1 MWSVPKECFLAPF
14 AWLVVMS
21 AVQAQPTTAAGAG
34 APESA
39 TSRESI
45 RLSEPGQPALVLQV
59 QRP

>member
-1 MWSVPKECFLAPF
+1 
-14 AWLVVMS
+14 MS